1 MADSFKGDLWKA
13 AKHPRTRP
21 WLAVLAEVP
30 ASVAAHAAWGDSPPA
45 AMGMT
50 LAAGVLTAATWW
62 AGAGTAAARR
72 LHATASTGAATAYLV
87 VGTVTDPLDPTLLST
102 LALGGAVAAGSW
114 NIRQALRVNPDAAKD
129 GGKSA
134 SETGVLVKAIGQAR
148 ASLRRKPDVEPN
160 RVTAPLQLHDV
171 TPAELGNRI
180 DAIAVELGIS
190 PTSIR
195 IMPDAD
201 RADRP
206 DLVIVPQD
214 MLREGAVWPGPSRTG
229 GSITDPI
236 PLGLYEDGQEAVLW
250 FPAAPDGSR
259 NATHYG
265 VAGMNG
271 SGKSAGLSI
280 AIAEALTRR
289 DVIVWAADP
298 SKGQQTFGPFLP
310 YLDWAETSMA
320 GAEAMAGA
328 LPHVITA
335 RADALGRAGYKN
347 WTPAAF
353 DELGMPYLI
362 CWFEE
367 SAKLFREGVEME
379 GIVQEARSA
388 GISVILS
395 QQRPSSTSMPTDV
408 REQLGGF
415 LCFGV
420 KGSTTA
426 DMALPEDVRDAGAR
440 PEAWQNRKP
449 GYAYLV
455 APGVAEDR
463 YAIPMR
469 TYRTDDDQITG
480 ALAIAPRPP
489 ADSITA
495 AAAGEA
501 YADRA
506 TYAAAMAIGQALEDA
521 GVDTDTV
528 PESLEASVAHRRPQQ
543 EEEADREAVLDRQV
557 ERAVME
563 AAGLNGDDD
572 APDPDTDPDRE
583 IPPVPADQVWSLQPQ
598 PTGRRAPKR
607 RLTPSEAESELLTIL
622 AEFRQ
627 EDRDLIGPRD
637 FLPFCG
643 KEARLNRGR
652 SWLSER
658 LGELADAGLH
668 LAETD
673 QDGTY
678 RLLDPEPATA

>member
-1 MADSFKGDLWKA
+1 MADSLKGALVKGV
-13 AKHPRTRP
+13 KHPRTRP
-21 WLAVLAEVP
+21 WLAVAAELP
-30 ASVAAHAAWGDSPPA
+30 ASLAAHAAWGDSPPA

-102 LALGGAVAAGSW
+102 LVIGGAVGAGSW
-114 NIRQALRVNPDAAKD
+114 NIRQALRANPDASKE
-129 GGKSA
+129 GEKA

-148 ASLRRKPDVEPN
+148 ASLRRKPEVEPN

-195 IMPDAD
+195 IMPDPD

-214 MLREGAVWPGPSRTG
+214 MLRDGAAWPGPSRMG
-229 GSITDPI
+229 SSITDPI
-236 PLGLYEDGQEAVLW
+236 PVGLYEDGQEAVLW

-265 VAGMNG
+265 IAGMNG

-289 DVIVWAADP
+289 DAIVWAADP

-335 RADALGRAGYKN
+335 RADALGRAGFKN

-353 DELGMPYLI
+353 DQLGMPYLI

-367 SAKLFREGVEME
+367 SAKLFREGVELD
-379 GIVQEARSA
+379 GVVQEARSA

-420 KGSTTA
+420 KGATTA

-455 APGVAEDR
+455 APGIDEDR

-480 ALAIAPRPP
+480 ALTIAPRPA
-489 ADSITA
+489 ADPITA
-495 AAAGEA
+495 TAAGDA
-501 YADRA
+501 YTDRTRYQDTDAA
-506 TYAAAMAIGQALEDA
+506 TETTMHAPGQEDA
-521 GVDTDTV
+521 
-528 PESLEASVAHRRPQQ
+528 E
-543 EEEADREAVLDRQV
+543 REAVLDAQI

-563 AAGLNGDDD
+563 AAGLDADA
-572 APDPDTDPDRE
+572 APDPDVDPDRE
-583 IPPVPADQVWSLQPQ
+583 IPPVPANEVWSLGQ
-598 PTGRRAPKR
+598 PTARQEPRR
-607 RLTPSEAESELLTIL
+607 RLAPAEAEAELLL
-622 AEFRQ
+622 VLEEFRA
-627 EDRDLIGPRD
+627 EDRELIGPRD
-637 FLPFCG
+637 FAPHWG
-643 KEARLNRGR
+643 KDGRLNRSR
-652 SWLSER
+652 AWLSER
-658 LGELADAGLH
+658 LGDLADAGIH
-668 LAETD
+668 LAET
-673 QDGTY
+673 QDEGTY
-678 RLLDPEPATA
+678 RLLYPEHADA